1 MHDAAGAKTTVS
13 EFIRRSFLFPSF
25 LCGPI
30 LLSGQ
35 TWIREKFLRPQDVWL
50 ICTGLIKV
58 LILLPFWNAHFE
70 TGLLLPFQPD
80 VSGVMN
86 LLKTGIYRYVQLY
99 LDFSGIIDIA
109 VGVCGLLGMRIRHNF
124 KKPWLA
130 SSVGDFWRRW
140 HITLGAWMRRHVY
153 NPLGKTRFALFL
165 VFLLVGAWHGLKFHF
180 FLWGALH
187 GLAITIE
194 RLVSSRW
201 NVPEFLA
208 RQPIAMRGL
217 RIVLTQLFITLSWV
231 LFFWA

>member
-1 MHDAAGAKTTVS
+1 
-13 EFIRRSFLFPSF
+13 
-25 LCGPI
+25 
-30 LLSGQ
+30 
-35 TWIREKFLRPQDVWL
+35 
-50 ICTGLIKV
+50 
-58 LILLPFWNAHFE
+58 
-70 TGLLLPFQPD
+70 
-80 VSGVMN
+80 
-86 LLKTGIYRYVQLY
+86 
-99 LDFSGIIDIA
+99 
-109 VGVCGLLGMRIRHNF
+109 
-124 KKPWLA
+124 
-130 SSVGDFWRRW
+130 
-140 HITLGAWMRRHVY
+140 MRRHVY